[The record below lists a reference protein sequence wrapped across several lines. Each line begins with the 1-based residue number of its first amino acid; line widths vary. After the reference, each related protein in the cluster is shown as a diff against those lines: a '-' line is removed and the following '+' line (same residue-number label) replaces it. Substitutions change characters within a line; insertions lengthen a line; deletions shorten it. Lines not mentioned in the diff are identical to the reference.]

1 MERGR
6 GREVQVPRVLRTNNK
21 AAIAPSRLVLA
32 VVLALSAV
40 LPAGCSTHQA
50 AAIHS
55 CPASKHHGAGVV
67 SSKGGTALAKIGL
80 TSKVLKTQQ
89 GCSF

>member
-1 MERGR
+1 M
-6 GREVQVPRVLRTNNK
+6 RTNTV
-21 AAIAPSRLVLA
+21 AIAPHRLVLA

-50 AAIHS
+50 AVVRT
-55 CPASKHHGAGVV
+55 CPTSKHREAGVV
-67 SSKGGTALAKIGL
+67 SSKGGTGLAKIGL
-80 TSKVLKTQQ
+80 TPKVLKTQQ